1 MAAGHFESG
10 ADVSSTFLGFVVGV
24 GAWPQQ
30 SGVVEMHP
38 GVVGQLQCGAQ
49 AGAVR
54 ATART
59 MVSIGDQVDLIA
71 LTRLAWRPEMRN
83 RMRSRLSTDNDSEVN
98 VDEIRSIA
106 VVGAGLI
113 GHGIAQE
120 FALAGY
126 AVHRTI

>member
-1 MAAGHFESG
+1 
-10 ADVSSTFLGFVVGV
+10 
-24 GAWPQQ
+24 
-30 SGVVEMHP
+30 
-38 GVVGQLQCGAQ
+38 
-49 AGAVR
+49 
-54 ATART
+54 

-106 VVGAGLI
+106 VVGAGLM